1 MKTTTK
7 IFSLA
12 LATFFMAPVMSHS
25 ADWQL
30 RSSTISPNLA
40 AALDATISSNPAP
53 LETASV
59 QQGAETIKQS
69 AKQSAHL
76 VGPEEVVIVKQKYR
90 DIIQFAATRSNMNV
104 DISRGV
110 RGTAQNVVLPS
121 KLIDLLEEM
130 AYTNDI
136 VWYRKNRNI
145 YVSSA
150 KENKSR
156 LIFLGETS
164 LKRFKNSI
172 KEAGIVAPNF
182 EFEYLADAQSVSVVG
197 PISYLA
203 SLELIAQAL
212 NKSTG
217 SSSVVTIKAG
227 VVSTI
232 RR

>member
-1 MKTTTK
+1 MKTTIKTL
-7 IFSLA
+7 SVVLA
-12 LATFFMAPVMSHS
+12 ALFIAPVTSHS

-30 RSSTISPNLA
+30 RSATISPNLA
-40 AALDATISSNPAP
+40 SALDASIASDPAP
-53 LETASV
+53 LNVSA
-59 QQGAETIKQS
+59 IKPDAKAVKQNAQS
-69 AKQSAHL
+69 AGSDQ
-76 VGPEEVVIVKQKYR
+76 VVIVKQKFR
-90 DIIQFAATRSNMNV
+90 DLIQFAATRSNMNV

-110 RGTAQNVVLPS
+110 RGIAQNVVLPS
-121 KLIDLLEEM
+121 KLIDLLEELS
-130 AYTNDI
+130 YTNDI
-136 VWYRKNRNI
+136 VWYRKNRSI

-150 KENKSR
+150 KESKSR